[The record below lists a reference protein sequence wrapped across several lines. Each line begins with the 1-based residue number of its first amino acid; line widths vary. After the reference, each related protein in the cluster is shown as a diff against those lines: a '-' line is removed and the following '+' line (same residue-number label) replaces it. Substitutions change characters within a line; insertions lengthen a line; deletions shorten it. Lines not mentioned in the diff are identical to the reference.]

1 MQVEIDPGQWLMIG
15 GLTGIGF
22 LIKMLLSSIRETNK
36 SVRDLADRIIKI
48 ESDIEHIQEKK
59 H

>member
-48 ESDIEHIQEKK
+48 ESDIEHIQKKK